1 MRISDNGPTP
11 SQWFLLELQRMEGC
25 PHTKMRVRDLLR
37 RLAGQRLYLSREV
50 VEAPLRAEAAMVL
63 LDSGMHRGQVT
74 AHIQHR
80 FGVTHRTA
88 TRTVVAAIHERCAR
102 SAGCAK

>member
-50 VEAPLRAEAAMVL
+50 VKTPFRVEAAMVL
-63 LDSGMHRGQVT
+63 LDSGMGRGQVT
-74 AHIQHR
+74 AHIKNR
-80 FGVTHRTA
+80 FEVSHRTA
-88 TRTVVAAIHERCAR
+88 TRTVMAAINQRLTR
-102 SAGCAK
+102 PPRG